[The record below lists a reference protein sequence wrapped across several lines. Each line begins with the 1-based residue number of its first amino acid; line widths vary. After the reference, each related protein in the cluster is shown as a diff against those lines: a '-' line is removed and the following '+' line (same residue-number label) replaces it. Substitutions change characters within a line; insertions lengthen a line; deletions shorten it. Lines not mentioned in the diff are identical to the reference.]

1 MIAPI
6 IAFRSSTRTAN
17 IFTNGV
23 PAESLPTFTSS
34 TSARTAR
41 YGPLTAA
48 APRCSSTT
56 STDTFSTHGG
66 RGAIFP
72 AGSGE
77 STASA
82 SIRKATSMSPKWTTG
97 GFRSS
102 GPARERIRRFLWAN
116 RCTRPGSK
124 SMNNREEI
132 SHKEA
137 QNTQKILLCVLC
149 LFVVSFPLLAQRPQT
164 AEDVFKNVQVL
175 KGIPVDEFISTMG
188 IFSAALSMSCED
200 CHASNDTKWENYALD
215 TSPRKR
221 MARRMVQMVTTINKD
236 NFGGRQMITCWTCH
250 RGTSSPKIT
259 PNLATLYSL
268 PDDPDDVIAQA
279 PNAPSIDEI
288 LDKYVKALGGADRL
302 NRLTSFVAKGTSVG
316 YGPEGTPRGVEIY
329 AKAQGQRTTIIHTS
343 NGDSITAVG
352 GRNGWTA
359 GPLKPLPGMQLTGSA
374 VEGGKIEAALSF
386 SAHIKE
392 LLSQ

>member
-41 YGPLTAA
+41 YGPSTAA

-56 STDTFSTHGG
+56 LTDTFSTHGG

-137 QNTQKILLCVLC
+137 QKTQKILLCVLC
-149 LFVVSFPLLAQRPQT
+149 LFVVTFPLLAQRPQT

-175 KGIPVDEFISTMG
+175 KGIPVDEFMSTMG
-188 IFSAALSMSCED
+188 IFSAALRD
-200 CHASNDTKWENYALD
+200 
-215 TSPRKR
+215 RKS
-221 MARRMVQMVTTINKD
+221 T
-236 NFGGRQMITCWTCH
+236 
-250 RGTSSPKIT
+250 
-259 PNLATLYSL
+259 
-268 PDDPDDVIAQA
+268 
-279 PNAPSIDEI
+279 
-288 LDKYVKALGGADRL
+288 RL
-302 NRLTSFVAKGTSVG
+302 NSSHLVIS
-316 YGPEGTPRGVEIY
+316 Y
-329 AKAQGQRTTIIHTS
+329 A
-343 NGDSITAVG
+343 VFC
-352 GRNGWTA
+352 
-359 GPLKPLPGMQLTGSA
+359 LK
-374 VEGGKIEAALSF
+374 K
-386 SAHIKE
+386 K
-392 LLSQ
+392 